1 MVAKFQNH
9 SNNNLAPE
17 STEFYKPFL
26 EMSALSN
33 IAEETKAELRLM
45 AKEAIKNKIL
55 ITVAIV
61 QKIDFFPIPVLSQLG
76 GPSSKTEASLSKGFQ
91 AFISLKGG
99 SRAAKTT

>member
-1 MVAKFQNH
+1 MTRIWGHFVILVWCELVTF
-9 SNNNLAPE
+9 
-17 STEFYKPFL
+17 KPQIML
-26 EMSALSN
+26 N
-33 IAEETKAELRLM
+33 T
-45 AKEAIKNKIL
+45 KNKIL
-55 ITVAIV
+55 ITVAIM